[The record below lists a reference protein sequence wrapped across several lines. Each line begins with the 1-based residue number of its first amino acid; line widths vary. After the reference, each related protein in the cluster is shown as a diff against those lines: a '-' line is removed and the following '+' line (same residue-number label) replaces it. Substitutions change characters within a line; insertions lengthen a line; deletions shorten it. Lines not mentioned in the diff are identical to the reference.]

1 MITDRQKLERD
12 FFRLLNAVVEPA
24 VRRGLGSPRL
34 LPAGLIV
41 LETVG
46 FKTGIQRRT
55 PLAATRLG
63 KYVFVS
69 TFRADRSFWIRNLRK
84 QPQVSFYQGGRRRA
98 AEAFVVMP
106 GKRYQ
111 RPKSLPPAIG
121 RITDLLAPLTGS
133 GWGFAVLMPPRGER
147 N

>member
-1 MITDRQKLERD
+1 MTLDRQKLERN

-24 VRRGLGSPRL
+24 VRRGLGSPRF

-46 FKTGIQRRT
+46 FKTGIERRT

-84 QPQVSFYQGGRRRA
+84 QPRVSFYQGGRRRT

-106 GKRYQ
+106 GKQYR

-121 RITDLLAPLTGS
+121 GITDLLAPLTGA
-133 GWGFAVLMPPRGER
+133 GWGFAVLMPPRGDR
-147 N
+147 S